1 METLTMS
8 RGERKRLEV
17 FGRVR
22 RGEITLVKAAELVG
36 VSYRQ
41 VKRAY
46 ARFLDE
52 GDRGLVHRLRG
63 RASNR
68 GSDSTRR
75 ERVLELYRQRYADFG
90 PTLAAEYL
98 AREHQIVL
106 GVETLRQW
114 LMSAGLWQAKRK
126 RGKHRRWRPRKEHA
140 GELVQMDGSEHD
152 WFEGRRPK
160 ASLMVMIDDATN
172 WTYARFFES
181 ETTVAAMTSFWEYVK
196 LRRLPRTLYV
206 DRDSIYETTRDAT
219 TDEELRE
226 TGALTQFGRAMQE
239 LDVELILAHSP
250 QAKGRVERRHAVF
263 QDRLIKALRLAG
275 ISDLAS
281 ANRFLEEQFL
291 PDLQRR
297 FVVAA
302 ASKVDLHRR
311 VPRGVHLERVLA
323 FHESR
328 VVQNDWTVQ
337 WRGRWFQIGE
347 HERSAGLARK
357 RVLVVEQL
365 DGRIEL
371 VHRGRSLSWQELPER
386 PRREKQPAGGPYS
399 FNGLGHTPPQ
409 NHPWRA
415 PAAAASPRPCSPGSA
430 SALVPPPLRLA
441 SRGGAKKTKNELIP
455 I

>member
-46 ARFLDE
+46 ARFRDE

-196 LRRLPRTLYV
+196 LRRLPRHCTSTAIV
-206 DRDSIYETTRDAT
+206 FTRQPGT
-219 TDEELRE
+219 
-226 TGALTQFGRAMQE
+226 
-239 LDVELILAHSP
+239 P
-250 QAKGRVERRHAVF
+250 Q
-263 QDRLIKALRLAG
+263 
-275 ISDLAS
+275 
-281 ANRFLEEQFL
+281 
-291 PDLQRR
+291 P
-297 FVVAA
+297 
-302 ASKVDLHRR
+302 
-311 VPRGVHLERVLA
+311 
-323 FHESR
+323 
-328 VVQNDWTVQ
+328 
-337 WRGRWFQIGE
+337 
-347 HERSAGLARK
+347 
-357 RVLVVEQL
+357 
-365 DGRIEL
+365 
-371 VHRGRSLSWQELPER
+371 
-386 PRREKQPAGGPYS
+386 
-399 FNGLGHTPPQ
+399 
-409 NHPWRA
+409 
-415 PAAAASPRPCSPGSA
+415 
-430 SALVPPPLRLA
+430 
-441 SRGGAKKTKNELIP
+441 TKNCEKPGL
-455 I
+455 